1 MNHVSTVKHK
11 RYGGLRHKKYWTKLL
26 VFLQPKEKKI
36 LYFGAYYLLLD
47 LTSNYSDVFTS
58 AAVACKRARSS
69 FSLPMNHSSHGE
81 RLSFKGDWFLTPAIS
96 ESSAFLN

>member
-1 MNHVSTVKHK
+1 MSALSNTNAMEASDTKNT
-11 RYGGLRHKKYWTKLL
+11 GQNCLCFCNQKK
-26 VFLQPKEKKI
+26 KKI